1 MSRHRQGAKAY
12 VIAASQVATLRVAIT
27 VLTSSLP
34 LPPSPTFLPPS
45 LTLPPQ
51 LLAAP
56 AIIGVLMVNSPTAS
70 YGLLFIAYVTA
81 ETWLGPA
88 AALVQVKGKER
99 EMEGK
104 RIRERNK

>member
-1 MSRHRQGAKAY
+1 M
-12 VIAASQVATLRVAIT
+12 IAVSQVAILRVIIT

-34 LPPSPTFLPPS
+34 LPLLPSLPPS
-45 LTLPPQ
+45 LSPLSLLPQ

-56 AIIGVLMVNSPTAS
+56 AIIGVLMVNSPTTS

-88 AALVQVKGKER
+88 AALVQVKG
-99 EMEGK
+99 
-104 RIRERNK
+104 N